1 MADRNHLEQDEV
13 VEDVREFVAAIESI
27 HPAPF
32 VRAGGR
38 FAYYR
43 EMQALLD
50 EVPADGWSERRLHE
64 ALGALAA
71 EVRDAHT
78 FLPWDTADGRLP
90 VRLGVVDDAV
100 RVRAVDDEG
109 DVGLVGATLRAVDG
123 VDFDTLRRRQG
134 RLRGSETP
142 HGDLLNLALSLSNWR
157 SMAPL
162 LDRTESPEAATFEF
176 ETPDGT
182 VFRETLGPT
191 ATADVEW
198 AAPSTL
204 DRPTSGGWPTY
215 RLLPDRDAAWLRIPS
230 MSDHREQ
237 FEYRR
242 EDLGERD
249 EPHAKAL
256 YRAHTGQEPPDSL
269 DETLE
274 GIPAALDVFRD
285 LAAEMA
291 TAETETLLVDLRENT
306 GGTRVLTDLLAYV
319 LDGWDGVVTARDRPG
334 ALRYS
339 ERFVDH
345 RGDGPFEE
353 ASEDRGWDLRPGEYA
368 IDGGDPT
375 VEDVRGDLVD
385 SLPTFERLESPD
397 WPFAAHYRPSN
408 VVVVASARTF
418 SAGLSLLTALV
429 RLGATVVGTPPVQA
443 PAYFGDL
450 VGFDLPNSEIRA
462 MTATSRIETLP
473 DGPDDLLEPERRLTA
488 EDWAADDFDRD
499 ASVRLALDEYC

>member
-1 MADRNHLEQDEV
+1 MSDRSRLDHDEV
-13 VEDVREFVAAIESI
+13 VEDVREFVVTVEST

-38 FAYYR
+38 FAYYS
-43 EMQALLD
+43 EVQSLLD
-50 EVPADGWSERRLHE
+50 EVPADGWSERQLRE
-64 ALGALAA
+64 ALGGLAA
-71 EVRDAHT
+71 EIRDAHT
-78 FLPWDTADGRLP
+78 FVPWATADGEIP
-90 VRLGVVDDAV
+90 VRLGVVDGDV
-100 RVRAVDDEG
+100 RVRAVRDENRM
-109 DVGLVGATLRAVDG
+109 DLVGSTLGGVDG
-123 VDFDTLRRRQG
+123 VDFDTLRRRQA

-162 LDRTESPEAATFEF
+162 LDREDPPDEATFEF
-176 ETPDGT
+176 ETPGGT
-182 VFRETLGPT
+182 RSRERLGPT
-191 ATADVEW
+191 AASDVEW
-198 AAPSTL
+198 VAPSTL
-204 DRPTSGGWPTY
+204 ERPTSGGWPTY
-215 RLLPDRDAAWLRIPS
+215 RLLPECDAAWLRIPS
-230 MSDHREQ
+230 MSDYREQ

-242 EDLGERD
+242 E
-249 EPHAKAL
+249 
-256 YRAHTGQEPPDSL
+256 SL

-285 LAAEMA
+285 LSAEMA
-291 TAETETLLVDLRENT
+291 GAETETLLVDLRDNT
-306 GGTRVLTDLLAYV
+306 GGTRVLVDLLTYV

-339 ERFVDH
+339 DQFVEH
-345 RGDGPFEE
+345 RGEGPFEE
-353 ASEDRGWDLRPGEYA
+353 ASEDRDWDLRPGEYA
-368 IDGGDPT
+368 IDGGGPT
-375 VEDVRGDLVD
+375 VEDVRGDLVA

-397 WPFAAHYRPSN
+397 WPFAARYRPSN

-443 PAYFGDL
+443 PTYFGDL

-473 DGPDDLLEPERRLTA
+473 DGPDDLLEPDRRLTA
-488 EDWAADDFDRD
+488 GDWAACDFDCD
-499 ASVRLALDEYC
+499 ASVRLALQEYC